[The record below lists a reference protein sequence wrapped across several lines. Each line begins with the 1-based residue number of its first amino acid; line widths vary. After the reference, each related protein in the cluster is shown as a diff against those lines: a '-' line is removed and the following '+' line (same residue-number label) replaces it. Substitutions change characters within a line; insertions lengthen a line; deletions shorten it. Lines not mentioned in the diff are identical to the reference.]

1 MHHEQPNHTSRSSVF
16 LSSCVD
22 DLPLT
27 SVSFP
32 ETSDWALYQQQTVG
46 QGACGNLLIFSK
58 VINID
63 SKWNP
68 LVTTFGTLGPMCVHA
83 SIYRSMLQ

>member
-1 MHHEQPNHTSRSSVF
+1 MHHEQPNHTSGSSVF

-22 DLPLT
+22 DLPPT
-27 SVSFP
+27 SASFP

-46 QGACGNLLIFSK
+46 QGACGNLLMFSQL
-58 VINID
+58 INID
-63 SKWNP
+63 SKRNT
-68 LVTTFGTLGPMCVHA
+68 LVTKFDTLESVHVHV